1 MEASPS
7 QVRRRRGDARPRE
20 RWRRGSGSN
29 GRSTPR
35 AASSSPRR
43 SSRIP
48 SAAAAKG
55 TDDASDDAS
64 SDEFR
69 ALATFWARLRGFT
82 ALGSAE
88 AELDGVRDL
97 VGARGA
103 RACDDGADDVPIIA
117 DDDDAPPA
125 PATGERELAFVA
137 AARAFFGVMF
147 LPNSRQ
153 LHRALI
159 TSRKKLG
166 ARGAS
171 LAESA
176 LLAETS
182 AAIDD
187 ALAELKGDA
196 IDGRPTATVMRPA
209 TALASVNMVQP
220 QGWAERRVLRGVA
233 VRAASL
239 IAAGKRP
246 RRTHPTGSRVFPPS
260 FSPTRASPLRVR
272 STRLSR
278 SLFFAPNKRSR

>member
-1 MEASPS
+1 MASRIGKQRKQKKYS
-7 QVRRRRGDARPRE
+7 EGGVVF
-20 RWRRGSGSN
+20 
-29 GRSTPR
+29 TP
-35 AASSSPRR
+35 AFIA
-43 SSRIP
+43 RIP

-55 TDDASDDAS
+55 TDDASSDDFHA
-64 SDEFR
+64 
-69 ALATFWARLRGFT
+69 ALAAFWARLRGFT

-97 VGARGA
+97 VGALAALA
-103 RACDDGADDVPIIA
+103 RACDRDGADDVPIA
-117 DDDDAPPA
+117 DDDVNDDAPPA
-125 PATGERELAFVA
+125 PPTGARELAFVA

-166 ARGAS
+166 ARGAQ

-182 AAIDD
+182 AAIDES
-187 ALAELKGDA
+187 LAELMGERNA
-196 IDGRPTATVMRPA
+196 LGRPTATVMRPA

-278 SLFFAPNKRSR
+278 SLFFAPNKRS

>member
-1 MEASPS
+1 MASRIGKQRKQKKYS
-7 QVRRRRGDARPRE
+7 EGGVVF
-20 RWRRGSGSN
+20 
-29 GRSTPR
+29 TP
-35 AASSSPRR
+35 AFIA
-43 SSRIP
+43 RIP

-55 TDDASDDAS
+55 TDDASSDDFHA
-64 SDEFR
+64 
-69 ALATFWARLRGFT
+69 ALAAFWARLRGFT

-88 AELDGVRDL
+88 AELHGVHDL
-97 VGARGA
+97 VGALAALA
-103 RACDDGADDVPIIA
+103 RACDRAPSSDDGARVPIA

-166 ARGAS
+166 TRGAQ

-187 ALAELKGDA
+187 ALAELMGERDA
-196 IDGRPTATVMRPA
+196 LGRPTATVMRPA

-239 IAAGKRP
+239 IAAGERP
-246 RRTHPTGSRVFPPS
+246 RRTRPTGSRVFPPS

-278 SLFFAPNKRSR
+278 SLFFAPNKRS